1 MRLHYIS
8 FFYFNVILFLCFFL
22 RIDLLFLILVILRK
36 NYSIFKE
43 SLIEYTFQEFDGLRK
58 ENQTLDLYENKL
70 YVDFGLDAG
79 LEESYIQGL
88 YMQYALYDI
97 SLDFEAYSGVFTFK
111 WSDFNLEELNLLL
124 ENEINFKKV
133 YFNIFF
139 TDLYFYKNIKEKNIS
154 VGISDDDYLNI
165 YNYKN
170 INRREIEEPLF
181 NEDNEKYYYSYLKI
195 FFLKE
200 NFYDTFINNNYINFV
215 NYNNFIYSLKNK
227 VLNKKKKKNNYS
239 KENYFFIDVKDNILQ
254 IKNDLINNSFLK
266 K

>member
-1 MRLHYIS
+1 L
-8 FFYFNVILFLCFFL
+8 NV
-22 RIDLLFLILVILRK
+22 LLGD
-36 NYSIFKE
+36 N
-43 SLIEYTFQEFDGLRK
+43 
-58 ENQTLDLYENKL
+58 
-70 YVDFGLDAG
+70 
-79 LEESYIQGL
+79 
-88 YMQYALYDI
+88 
-97 SLDFEAYSGVFTFK
+97 
-111 WSDFNLEELNLLL
+111 
-124 ENEINFKKV
+124 INFKKI

-200 NFYDTFINNNYINFV
+200 NFYDTFINDNYINSV

-227 VLNKKKKKNNYS
+227 VLNKKKKKNNYL
-239 KENYFFIDVKDNILQ
+239 KENNYFIDMKDNILE
-254 IKNDLINNSFLK
+254 IKNDLINNSFIK